1 MLEAFD
7 KLVNQ
12 MFKGWQY
19 HFEMLNL
26 TYLAYLMF
34 ADVTRKLFPGISESA
49 IGKMVAGAY
58 VSMFKPEEEL
68 VRLSKLTNSAKD
80 VSAILKSDTSVKD
93 KVAELKKT
101 EAGKNW
107 LAEYEKAKD
116 PWFYVSCGSGW
127 FHYEGSWLT
136 DPNIPYSYIKD
147 YVERLEKGDSIERSL
162 DQIEKQRDEIVAEY
176 RKLIKTDEDRKAFDD
191 AYNTIRTIY
200 RYAEDHL
207 FWVEHWFHTIWF
219 SKVRNFGQLL
229 VDNGM
234 LNDVDDIFMFN
245 RYEIPQ
251 LLTELSTGWALGV
264 DIPMRGSYY
273 KSKAE
278 KRRKILEAAGKWN
291 PIPALGVPPEEVA
304 EPFTIM
310 LWGITTDKV
319 KEWLKGVD
327 ASATED
333 VSEIKGFASSA
344 GIVEGPARV
353 LKRLKDIV
361 DLQPGEILVCPST
374 NPSWAPVFTKIKAAV
389 TDIGGLTSHAAI
401 VCREYGIPSV
411 TGAGIAS
418 GVRRDSPVHHLD
430 LMPTMLELS
439 GASADPERP
448 LEALSRLDPLATI
461 LFWLG
466 PVNIMLGLFN
476 MVPGFPLD
484 GGRVL
489 RAILWGLTGD
499 LMQATRW
506 ATLSG
511 QGIAWLLIACGFAMI
526 FGLQVPL
533 LGSGPIAG
541 LWVALIGWFLN
552 NAALMSYQRVML
564 QESLG
569 DLPVTRVMHRDYQV
583 VAPATLV
590 QTLVDE
596 HLLGTSQRAFPVVEG
611 DRLLGLVCLADVRK
625 LAAEQRAITPVSEL
639 MTPLSGL
646 HRLSPSD
653 KASDAMIRLAG
664 YQVNQLPVVEDG
676 RLLGLISREDILKW
690 LTLH

>member
-1 MLEAFD
+1 MAEQSGRFPDPHEFQVPPELEGWEEMYPSHHLFSEDRSDWEKAQFWYQDKIHAPEPMPPLDLIFQEAWQISLSQYTTRVFCIPPAQGIAQRMVGCYLYICAIAPPPEEIIGEKAGHFEKRVFYVFEHYNELWDKWLAKFKALGEEMAAVKVPSELPKFVPEDQVLPAPTGVYDSYYLIEAFD

-34 ADVTRKLFPGISESA
+34 ADVARKLFPGISESA

-68 VRLSKLTNSAKD
+68 CRLSKMAASAKE
-80 VSAILKSDTSVKD
+80 VSTILKSDKSVED
-93 KVAELKKT
+93 KVAELQSTDEGKK
-101 EAGKNW
+101 W
-107 LAEYEKAKD
+107 LAEYEKAQD

-136 DPNIPYSYIKD
+136 DPNIPYSYIKG
-147 YVERLEKGDSIERSL
+147 YVERLENGDTIERSL
-162 DQIEKQRDEIVAEY
+162 DEIEKQRDDIVAEY
-176 RKLIKTDEDRKAFDD
+176 RNLIKTDEDRKAFDD

-219 SKVRNFGQLL
+219 DKIRNFGQLL
-229 VDNGM
+229 VNNGM
-234 LNDVDDIFMFN
+234 LNEVDDIFMFN

-278 KRRKILEAAGKWN
+278 KRKKILEAARKWN

-327 ASATED
+327 VTAGED

-353 LKRLKDIV
+353 LKLLKDIV

-401 VCREYGIPSV
+401 VCREYGVPSV
-411 TGAGIAS
+411 TGT
-418 GVRRDSPVHHLD
+418 GVSTQV
-430 LMPTMLELS
+430 
-439 GASADPERP
+439 
-448 LEALSRLDPLATI
+448 I
-461 LFWLG
+461 K
-466 PVNIMLGLFN
+466 
-476 MVPGFPLD
+476 
-484 GGRVL
+484 
-489 RAILWGLTGD
+489 TGD
-499 LMQATRW
+499 T
-506 ATLSG
+506 
-511 QGIAWLLIACGFAMI
+511 IK
-526 FGLQVPL
+526 VD
-533 LGSGPIAG
+533 
-541 LWVALIGWFLN
+541 
-552 NAALMSYQRVML
+552 
-564 QESLG
+564 G
-569 DLPVTRVMHRDYQV
+569 DT
-583 VAPATLV
+583 
-590 QTLVDE
+590 
-596 HLLGTSQRAFPVVEG
+596 GVVEI
-611 DRLLGLVCLADVRK
+611 VK
-625 LAAEQRAITPVSEL
+625 RA
-639 MTPLSGL
+639 G
-646 HRLSPSD
+646 
-653 KASDAMIRLAG
+653 
-664 YQVNQLPVVEDG
+664 
-676 RLLGLISREDILKW
+676 
-690 LTLH
+690 